1 MITDFYLN
9 IGEVTR
15 LTSLSKSNIYARIRA
30 GTFPAQTVLGF
41 RTSRWLHSEIQDWI
55 QAQRKAG

>member
-30 GTFPAQTVLGF
+30 GTFPAQTIWTNF
-41 RTSRWLHSEIQDWI
+41 
-55 QAQRKAG
+55 QRKAPKYGA

>member
-1 MITDFYLN
+1 MSTDFYMN
-9 IGEVTR
+9 IAEVVR
-15 LTSLSKSNIYARIRA
+15 VTSISKSNIYARIRA